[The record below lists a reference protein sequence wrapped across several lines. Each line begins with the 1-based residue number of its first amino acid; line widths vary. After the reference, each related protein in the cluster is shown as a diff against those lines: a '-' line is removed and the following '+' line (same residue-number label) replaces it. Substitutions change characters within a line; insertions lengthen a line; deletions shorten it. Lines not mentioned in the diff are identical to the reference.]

1 MAFRGVALLKK
12 YTVKGMSCA
21 ACAARVERAVSS
33 LEAVSACSVNLLTNT
48 LVLEG
53 DVSDSLVRAAVES
66 AGYGI
71 VGGEVSGGN
80 SEKKMLSRLIAS
92 IALVL
97 VLMYFSMGAMMWGFP
112 LPAFLDTNAIAIG
125 AIQLVISSLVILI
138 NRRFFIS
145 GAKAVLHRSAN
156 MDTLVALGSGV
167 SYLWSIYVYVGAV
180 LIQLGGDVSAAMHAL
195 HGLYFE
201 SAAMIL
207 ALISLGKLLEGRAKG
222 KTTNALRALMD
233 LSPKLATL
241 LRDGEEITV
250 MAAELSVG
258 DVILIRPGESIP
270 ADAVV
275 ISGESAVDE
284 SSLTGESMPSE
295 KTVGSQLFAGT
306 VNRSGVLRAKAT
318 EVGAQTALSQI
329 IKTVSDA
336 TSTKAPIAKVA
347 DKVSAIFVPSV
358 IAVAIVTF
366 AVWLLINGDLPH
378 ALERAISV
386 LVISCPCSLGL
397 ATPVAIM
404 VGSGVGA
411 RSGILF
417 KSAAA
422 LEMAGRISTVA
433 LDKTGT
439 VTAGAPSVTD
449 IVADDGEALLRL
461 AASLEVG
468 SEHPLARAV
477 VDFARERG
485 ASLFEVEEFSAV
497 TGCGVYAKVD
507 GKAAVGGKLSFIK
520 EHAVI
525 DEKLEKSAES
535 LTRAAKTPLFF
546 ALDGKVLGVI
556 AVADTLREDT
566 ATAVE
571 RLKAMNLQVVMLTG
585 DNSAVAE
592 KIAESAGIEKVK
604 AELLPNDKAAAV
616 ESLAREGRVMMV
628 GDGIN
633 DAPALARADLGC
645 AIGRGTD
652 VAIDSADLVLMR
664 SNVGDIPAA
673 IALGRCVLRNIRE
686 NLFWAFIYNAVGI
699 PLAAGVFTAF
709 TGWELTPMFG
719 AAAMS
724 LSSFSVVMNA
734 LRLNFA
740 KIYPKPEKEKIK
752 MKKTMKIEGMMCPH
766 CEGRVKKAL
775 EALAEVKE
783 ALVSHE
789 SGTAAITLSAPISD
803 EKLTATVTAAGYD
816 VLGIE

>member
-1 MAFRGVALLKK
+1 MVHLKK

-21 ACAARVERAVSS
+21 ACAARVEHAVSS
-33 LEAVSACSVNLLTNT
+33 LAEVSACSVNLLTNT
-48 LVLEG
+48 LAVEG
-53 DVSDSLVRAAVES
+53 EASDSLIRAAVEG

-71 VGGEVSGGN
+71 AGGEASDDG
-80 SEKKMLSRLIAS
+80 SAKKMLVRLIIS
-92 IALVL
+92 ISLVL
-97 VLMYFSMGAMMWGFP
+97 ILMYFSMGAMMWGFP
-112 LPAFLDTNAIAIG
+112 LPSPLKNNAIAIG

-145 GAKAVLHRSAN
+145 GAKAVLHLGAN

-167 SYLWSIYVYVGAV
+167 SYLWSIYVYATAV
-180 LIQLGGDVSAAMHAL
+180 SLQASGDATAAMHAL

-207 ALISLGKLLEGRAKG
+207 ALISLGKLLESHAKG

-233 LSPKLATL
+233 LSPKLATV
-241 LRDGEEITV
+241 LRDGEEKTV
-250 MAAELSVG
+250 MAAELCVG
-258 DVILIRPGESIP
+258 DIVLIRPGESIP
-270 ADAVV
+270 ADATV

-284 SSLTGESMPSE
+284 SSLTGESLPAE
-295 KTVGSQLFAGT
+295 KTVGSQIFAGT
-306 VNRSGVLRAKAT
+306 VNRSGLLRAKAT

-336 TSTKAPIAKVA
+336 TSTKAPIAKMA
-347 DKVSAIFVPSV
+347 DKVSAVFVPTV
-358 IAVAIVTF
+358 IAIATVTLVA
-366 AVWLLINGDLPH
+366 WLFINGDLPH

-411 RSGILF
+411 RFGILF

-422 LEMAGRISTVA
+422 LEMAGRINTVA

-439 VTAGAPSVTD
+439 VTSGTPSVTD
-449 IVADDGEALLRL
+449 VVADDPDTLLRI
-461 AASLEVG
+461 AASLEAG

-477 VDFARERG
+477 VDYAKERG
-485 ASLFEVEEFSAV
+485 VELFELEEFSAV
-497 TGCGVYAKVD
+497 TGCGVLGKVE
-507 GKAAVGGKLSFIK
+507 GREVAGGKLSFIK
-520 EHAVI
+520 EYAKI
-525 DEKLEKSAES
+525 EENIEKSAES

-546 ALDGKVLGVI
+546 ARDGKVLGIV
-556 AVADTLREDT
+556 AVADTLREE
-566 ATAVE
+566 AAAAVE
-571 RLKAMNLQVVMLTG
+571 RLKGMNLRVVMLTG
-585 DNSAVAE
+585 DNRAVAE
-592 KIAESAGIEKVK
+592 KIAEAAGIETVR
-604 AELLPNDKAAAV
+604 AELLPNDKADAV
-616 ESLAREGRVMMV
+616 ASLAEGGRVMMV

-633 DAPALARADLGC
+633 DAPALTRADLGC

-664 SNVGDIPAA
+664 SSTGDIPAA

-740 KIYPKPEKEKIK
+740 KIYPTPKKEKTK
-752 MKKTMKIEGMMCPH
+752 MKKIMRIEGMMCPH

-775 EALAEVKE
+775 EALPEVRE

-789 SGTAAITLSAPISD
+789 SGTASLTLASPISD
-803 EKLTATVTAAGYD
+803 EKLIATVTAAGYD
-816 VLGIE
+816 VLGVE